1 MEISELN
8 MTKDRPIL
16 TINRKPKR
24 KLDSPNSD
32 SDKPEAKKPE
42 KPIFN
47 KPNRPKFNKPRSRPQ
62 PNPETLE
69 LKKSINTLCRM
80 FPRLFNYQSPK
91 PLKVG
96 ILEDIFIVVGD
107 RLPQS
112 KSHYKRV
119 LSYYTG
125 TKRYLNSV
133 LDSRHRYDLMGKPVA
148 EITQEHKQAARD
160 RLERLQVKKKK
171 R

>member
-1 MEISELN
+1 
-8 MTKDRPIL
+8 MTKDRPTL

-24 KLDSPNSD
+24 KLDLE
-32 SDKPEAKKPE
+32 SDKSSE
-42 KPIFN
+42 KTTTRPRFN
-47 KPNRPKFNKPRSRPQ
+47 KPHKPKFNKPKSRPQ
-62 PNPETLE
+62 PNPETME

-96 ILEDIFIVVGD
+96 ILEDIFIVVGN
-107 RLPQS
+107 RLPQP

-125 TKRYLNSV
+125 TKRYLNCV

-148 EITQEHKQAARD
+148 EISQEHKQAARE
-160 RLERLQVKKKK
+160 RLERLQAKKKK
-171 R
+171 